1 MDFFVILFCYRFWSK
16 VPKEMISQLDQDWA
30 YGHDL
35 KMFDYSTN
43 KYLKEIG
50 L

>member
-1 MDFFVILFCYRFWSK
+1 MSTLNLVYYRFWSK
-16 VPKEMISQLDQDWA
+16 VPEELITQLDQDWA

-35 KMFDYSTN
+35 KMFDYN
-43 KYLKEIG
+43 IKKYLKEIG